1 MDAYL
6 HELSI
11 NSIKFLH
18 KTTTIINID
27 KYDRNLGSFQQDIA
41 FNKIEEQI
49 LINGEKWLHM

>member
-11 NSIKFLH
+11 NGIKFRH

-27 KYDRNLGSFQQDIA
+27 KYDRNLGCFQQDIA